1 MLNYHVVVS
10 RNSREAVNAEVKRR
24 NRYSSIK
31 HTQQSVADE
40 IINEWEEKRKQSQP
54 K

>member
-1 MLNYHVVVS
+1 MSYHIVVG
-10 RNSREAVNAEVKRR
+10 RTSREIVNAEVKRR

-40 IINEWEEKRKQSQP
+40 IINKWEEERRQENA
-54 K
+54 